1 MEDMKEYPEYEKTEE
16 TAEISTDE
24 VSEQEEAL
32 NEQAETVETASDLD
46 IDNEPVIEA
55 EFAETEPQTPEP
67 EETHQAERPSA
78 PAAAIQAPPRK
89 NLSARPALV
98 MGLCALL
105 SLGAG
110 FGGGLLANNVN
121 GSSRIMVYT
130 SSEAGTSKV
139 TNVNSAATGM
149 TLSEVADKAAPS
161 VVEVNVEVTQT
172 TYGFFGGTYTS
183 TGAGSGV
190 VISKDGYIITNNHV
204 VKDAQ
209 KVSVTTY
216 DGTEYEATVVGTDP
230 KSDIAVIK
238 VEADGLIPAVIGD
251 SAKIKVGDTA
261 VVIGNPLGTLGGTV
275 TDGII
280 SALSREVVID
290 NEAMELIQTNAAINN
305 GNSGGGM
312 FDGNGNLIGIVNAK
326 DSGTTSSGA
335 VIEGLGF
342 AIPINTAMEVAEEL
356 INNGKVTNRAT
367 LGVYLTESTSAYFNY
382 PAGLYITEII
392 TGSGAEKAGLQ
403 PYDRIVS
410 ADGEEI
416 MSYVDLR
423 WVMRNKKVGDS
434 IDLVIERNGEQM
446 DITVELTGTME

>member
-1 MEDMKEYPEYEKTEE
+1 
-16 TAEISTDE
+16 
-24 VSEQEEAL
+24 
-32 NEQAETVETASDLD
+32 
-46 IDNEPVIEA
+46 
-55 EFAETEPQTPEP
+55 
-67 EETHQAERPSA
+67 
-78 PAAAIQAPPRK
+78 
-89 NLSARPALV
+89 
-98 MGLCALL
+98 
-105 SLGAG
+105 
-110 FGGGLLANNVN
+110 
-121 GSSRIMVYT
+121 
-130 SSEAGTSKV
+130 
-139 TNVNSAATGM
+139 
-149 TLSEVADKAAPS
+149 
-161 VVEVNVEVTQT
+161 
-172 TYGFFGGTYTS
+172 
-183 TGAGSGV
+183 
-190 VISKDGYIITNNHV
+190 
-204 VKDAQ
+204 
-209 KVSVTTY
+209 
-216 DGTEYEATVVGTDP
+216 
-230 KSDIAVIK
+230 
-238 VEADGLIPAVIGD
+238 
-251 SAKIKVGDTA
+251 TA